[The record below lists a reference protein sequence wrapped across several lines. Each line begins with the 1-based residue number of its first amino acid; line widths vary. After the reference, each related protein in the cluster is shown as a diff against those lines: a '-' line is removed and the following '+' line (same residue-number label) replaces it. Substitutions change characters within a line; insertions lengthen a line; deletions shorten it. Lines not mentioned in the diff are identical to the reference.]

1 MDPSSVLLFERVDYV
16 DYLEQVQ
23 HFRGRKKRRI
33 LIVLLLANVDGEANW
48 SCVVNFHSMQMSLVS
63 FLI

>member
-33 LIVLLLANVDGEANW
+33 LIVLLLANVDGEAN
-48 SCVVNFHSMQMSLVS
+48 
-63 FLI
+63 